1 MESSNSSPNYMR
13 ATSRFDPK
21 KEYSPPEEES
31 DCDEM
36 KSINKI
42 KHTTNNKK
50 TMKNFGS
57 VKSFRRRVPKS
68 RIPQSPSQSSTV
80 SDFDSSESSS
90 SSPNYLKATSSSK
103 GKNTSFQTSTLRVSD
118 PLKPKPKT
126 LSRTS
131 SRNVRVLIKKA
142 SFKPKRSPL
151 STSDRS
157 NVISV
162 DRATHSSILKDSTKF
177 PKLVEDVHSERAE
190 SEEVSKVKICRYQHC
205 SLHGH
210 CHGDHE
216 NPVPPLKKFVYK
228 RRLSMKKQ
236 RGSSV
241 VPKNE
246 PSGKKKNILQEKR
259 QTATSAE
266 PWNQELEK
274 EVQIQ
279 ESGLFEV
286 AFGEISFPERSYR
299 DSLEIIGKYSSPEF
313 GLNGY
318 CLKCSCSIINGNN
331 NEKPPNEVIITNEES
346 NTDCLKTPVKVDEA
360 SEEKSV
366 FSYSQAS
373 SDNNSGE
380 EVESIAESNPI
391 QVPKIN
397 EEVVGVKENQERG
410 SKLVF
415 SKPRHVSMWH
425 LIHQHMSS
433 SNSSPEN
440 KLSENDDSLPAME
453 SADSDVSPTENAESE
468 IEVRKL
474 FAIKLVRQA
483 IEKIL
488 LPEIQD
494 QSSDDMSVT
503 SEDTPR
509 SEPVEENQNKEF
521 DADKGEMDVQSNPKE
536 ESVVTDDVRKSEKKA
551 PKHWSNLKK
560 WILLQRF
567 IRALEKVK
575 TFNPKKPKILPI
587 NPDPESEKV
596 NLRRQTVEQ
605 RKNSEEWMLDYAIR
619 QAVNELAPTQK
630 RKVALLVRAFETV
643 VPSEE
648 EYSPVQSRTPKLKEY
663 FSEGN
668 ERNKVS
674 SDNGFI
680 KPDEPSSI
688 ATESLSLDDDG
699 GKSAANEITADERER
714 VAKPTLEA
722 IQEDERER
730 VECVRDE
737 REREV
742 LPIQEDERER
752 EADKPT
758 LEYIQEDERE
768 SDHQSVET
776 DKKSRIKMWHMI
788 YQHVVSGIVEKVGN
802 QLLDGSD
809 DDASDELSPA
819 AAANDLRNGLT
830 KSDAL
835 KLVKE
840 AVDEI
845 LLPEDSTEDSSNI
858 QKSDTISVSR
868 QEEVPPKAKN
878 WRKLKKLMLLKR
890 SIRALEKGRIVKPQA
905 IHHHHHPTTVDIEAE
920 KIDLRRQMSDER
932 KKAEEWMI
940 DYAVRNIVTK
950 LTPARKRRVSMLV
963 EAFEAVVPLPEM

>member
-21 KEYSPPEEES
+21 KEYSPEEES

-50 TMKNFGS
+50 PMKNFGS

-68 RIPQSPSQSSTV
+68 RIPQSPSHSSTV

-103 GKNTSFQTSTLRVSD
+103 GKNTSFQTSPLRVSD
-118 PLKPKPKT
+118 SPKPKPKT

-151 STSDRS
+151 SSSDRS
-157 NVISV
+157 NVVSV

-190 SEEVSKVKICRYQHC
+190 SEEVSRVKICRYQHC

-216 NPVPPLKKFVYK
+216 NAVPPLKKFVMKGK
-228 RRLSMKKQ
+228 RLLLQ
-236 RGSSV
+236 NRGI
-241 VPKNE
+241 KNSE
-246 PSGKKKNILQEKR
+246 RKCKFKTRDFLKLHLAKYR
-259 QTATSAE
+259 
-266 PWNQELEK
+266 
-274 EVQIQ
+274 
-279 ESGLFEV
+279 
-286 AFGEISFPERSYR
+286 FPRE
-299 DSLEIIGKYSSPEF
+299 
-313 GLNGY
+313 
-318 CLKCSCSIINGNN
+318 CSCSIINVNN

-346 NTDCLKTPVKVDEA
+346 NTDCRKTPVKVDEA
-360 SEEKSV
+360 TEEKSV
-366 FSYSQAS
+366 FSYSQTS

-391 QVPKIN
+391 RVPKIN
-397 EEVVGVKENQERG
+397 EDVVEGVKENQERG

-433 SNSSPEN
+433 SSSSPEN

-453 SADSDVSPTENAESE
+453 SADSDVGPTENAELE

-521 DADKGEMDVQSNPKE
+521 DADKGEMSVQSNPKE

-575 TFNPKKPKILPI
+575 TFNPKKPKILPL

-596 NLRRQTVEQ
+596 NLRRQTVDQ

-619 QAVNELAPTQK
+619 QAVSELAPTQK

-648 EYSPVQSRTPKLKEY
+648 EYSPVQSRTSKLKEY

-668 ERNKVS
+668 ERN
-674 SDNGFI
+674 
-680 KPDEPSSI
+680 E
-688 ATESLSLDDDG
+688 
-699 GKSAANEITADERER
+699 
-714 VAKPTLEA
+714 
-722 IQEDERER
+722 
-730 VECVRDE
+730 
-737 REREV
+737 
-742 LPIQEDERER
+742 
-752 EADKPT
+752 
-758 LEYIQEDERE
+758 
-768 SDHQSVET
+768 
-776 DKKSRIKMWHMI
+776 
-788 YQHVVSGIVEKVGN
+788 
-802 QLLDGSD
+802 LLDGSD

-845 LLPEDSTEDSSNI
+845 LLPEDSSNI
-858 QKSDTISVSR
+858 QKSDAIVSG
-868 QEEVPPKAKN
+868 QAEEVPKAKN

-890 SIRALEKGRIVKPQA
+890 SIRALEKGRIVKPQPV
-905 IHHHHHPTTVDIEAE
+905 HHHPSTVDIEAE

-963 EAFEAVVPLPEM
+963 EAFEAVVPLPE

>member
-1 MESSNSSPNYMR
+1 
-13 ATSRFDPK
+13 
-21 KEYSPPEEES
+21 
-31 DCDEM
+31 
-36 KSINKI
+36 
-42 KHTTNNKK
+42 
-50 TMKNFGS
+50 MKNFGS

-68 RIPQSPSQSSTV
+68 RIPQSPAHSSTF
-80 SDFDSSESSS
+80 SDYDSLFDSSESSS

-103 GKNTSFQTSTLRVSD
+103 GKNTSFQTSPLRVSD
-118 PLKPKPKT
+118 PPKPKPKT

-151 STSDRS
+151 SSSDRS
-157 NVISV
+157 NVVSV

-177 PKLVEDVHSERAE
+177 PKLVLEDLHSERAE
-190 SEEVSKVKICRYQHC
+190 SEEVSRVKICRYQHC

-216 NPVPPLKKFVYK
+216 NPAPPLKKFVYK

-236 RGSSV
+236 RGSV
-241 VPKNE
+241 VPKTE

-259 QTATSAE
+259 QTVTIAE

-274 EVQIQ
+274 EEQIQ

-299 DSLEIIGKYSSPEF
+299 DSLEIIGKYSLPEF

-346 NTDCLKTPVKVDEA
+346 NTDCPKTPVKVDEVT
-360 SEEKSV
+360 EEKSV

-391 QVPKIN
+391 RVPKIN
-397 EEVVGVKENQERG
+397 EEVVVGVKEYEERG

-440 KLSENDDSLPAME
+440 KSSENDDSLPAKE
-453 SADSDVSPTENAESE
+453 SADSDVGPTENAESE

-521 DADKGEMDVQSNPKE
+521 DADKGEMSVQSNPKE

-596 NLRRQTVEQ
+596 NLRRQTVDQ

-674 SDNGFI
+674 DNGYM
-680 KPDEPSSI
+680 KPEDSSSI
-688 ATESLSLDDDG
+688 TTQRLILDDNG
-699 GKSAANEITADERER
+699 GKSVANEITADERER

-730 VECVRDE
+730 VDGVRDE

-742 LPIQEDERER
+742 KPIQEDERER
-752 EADKPT
+752 EVDKPT
-758 LEYIQEDERE
+758 LEVIQEDERE

-776 DKKSRIKMWHMI
+776 DKKTRIKMWHMI

-809 DDASDELSPA
+809 DDAADELSPP
-819 AAANDLRNGLT
+819 AAANGLRNGLT

-845 LLPEDSTEDSSNI
+845 LLPEDSSEDSSNI
-858 QKSDTISVSR
+858 EKSDTISVSS
-868 QEEVPPKAKN
+868 QEEEAPKAKN

-890 SIRALEKGRIVKPQA
+890 SIRALEKGRIVKPQP
-905 IHHHHHPTTVDIEAE
+905 IHHHHHHHPTTVDIEAE

>member
-21 KEYSPPEEES
+21 KEYSPEEES

-50 TMKNFGS
+50 PMKNFGS

-68 RIPQSPSQSSTV
+68 RIPQSPSHSSTV

-103 GKNTSFQTSTLRVSD
+103 GKNTSFQTSPLRVSD
-118 PLKPKPKT
+118 SPKPKPKT

-151 STSDRS
+151 SSSDRS
-157 NVISV
+157 NVVSV

-190 SEEVSKVKICRYQHC
+190 SEEVSRVKICRYQHC

-216 NPVPPLKKFVYK
+216 NAVPPLKKFVYK

-236 RGSSV
+236 KGSV
-241 VPKNE
+241 VPKTE
-246 PSGKKKNILQEKR
+246 PSGKKKINILQDER
-259 QTATSAE
+259 QTVTIAE
-266 PWNQELEK
+266 PWNQELGK

-279 ESGLFEV
+279 DSGLFEV

-299 DSLEIIGKYSSPEF
+299 DSLEIIGKYSLPEF

-318 CLKCSCSIINGNN
+318 CLKCSCSIINVNN

-346 NTDCLKTPVKVDEA
+346 NTDCRKTPVKVDEA
-360 SEEKSV
+360 TEEKSV
-366 FSYSQAS
+366 FSYSQTS

-391 QVPKIN
+391 RVPKIN
-397 EEVVGVKENQERG
+397 EDVVEGVKENQERG

-433 SNSSPEN
+433 SSSSPEN

-453 SADSDVSPTENAESE
+453 SADSDVGPTENAELE

-521 DADKGEMDVQSNPKE
+521 DADKGEMSVQSNPKE

-575 TFNPKKPKILPI
+575 TFNPKKPKILPL

-596 NLRRQTVEQ
+596 NLRRQTVDQ

-619 QAVNELAPTQK
+619 QAVSELAPTQK

-648 EYSPVQSRTPKLKEY
+648 EYSPVQSRTSKLKEY

-668 ERNKVS
+668 ERNEVL
-674 SDNGFI
+674 SDNGCT
-680 KPDEPSSI
+680 KPEEPSSI
-688 ATESLSLDDDG
+688 TTESLILDDDG
-699 GKSAANEITADERER
+699 GKSVANEITADERER

-730 VECVRDE
+730 VEGVRDE

-742 LPIQEDERER
+742 KPIQEDERER

-758 LEYIQEDERE
+758 LEVIQEDERE
-768 SDHQSVET
+768 SDHQSFET

-845 LLPEDSTEDSSNI
+845 LLPEDSSNI
-858 QKSDTISVSR
+858 QKSDAIVSG
-868 QEEVPPKAKN
+868 QAEEVPKAKN

-890 SIRALEKGRIVKPQA
+890 SIRALEKGRIVKPQPV
-905 IHHHHHPTTVDIEAE
+905 HHHPSTVDIEAE